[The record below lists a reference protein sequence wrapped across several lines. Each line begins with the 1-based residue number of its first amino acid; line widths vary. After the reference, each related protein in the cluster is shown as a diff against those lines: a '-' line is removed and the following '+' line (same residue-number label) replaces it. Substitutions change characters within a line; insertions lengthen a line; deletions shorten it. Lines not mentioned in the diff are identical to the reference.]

1 MEGLWQTERG
11 APLLLFAWPDATT
24 RSNRF
29 EIAVPRGASLIL
41 THHLD
46 GEVRG
51 LDDFPDRNPP
61 VAPVFWGFRI
71 MVGMGLAMWL
81 VSWLATLDLRRGEPR
96 PLTTRALQIMMFAG
110 WVAVVA
116 GWYVTE
122 IGRQPFLVYG
132 VLRTADAAGPVA
144 GSRDRAHARDLR
156 DAVRAADRCVHQG
169 PAPPRAQ
176 RRRDDRTA
184 RTAAGLAH
192 RRSAPCLT

>member
-11 APLLLFAWPDATT
+11 APLLLFAWPDAAT

-61 VAPVFWGFRI
+61 VAPVFWAFRI

-96 PLTTRALQIMMFAG
+96 PLTTRALQTMMFAG

-132 VLRTADAAGPVA
+132 VLRTADAAGPVPGRAIGLTLAIYVTLYALLIVAFIKVVHHLARSA
-144 GSRDRAHARDLR
+144 GATT
-156 DAVRAADRCVHQG
+156 
-169 PAPPRAQ
+169 APPVPQPALHTEGARRA
-176 RRRDDRTA
+176 
-184 RTAAGLAH
+184 
-192 RRSAPCLT
+192 

>member
-41 THHLD
+41 THSLD

-81 VSWLATLDLRRGEPR
+81 VAWLATLDLRRGEPR
-96 PLTTRALQIMMFAG
+96 PLTTRALQVMMLAG

-144 GSRDRAHARDLR
+144 GRAI
-156 DAVRAADRCVHQG
+156 
-169 PAPPRAQ
+169 
-176 RRRDDRTA
+176 
-184 RTAAGLAH
+184 GLTLAIYVTLYALLIVAFIKVLH
-192 RRSAPCLT
+192 HLARSAGTTGTDPVPQPDWHTDGANRA